1 MRRETKT
8 LIFAVGAAAMCSAG
22 ALAATHTPVTITGCV
37 HAGTEPDTYVLL
49 DVDEVSGNKAG
60 PAGAVYWLSST
71 KGLKERVGQKVE
83 VRGTYSLDRDLGKTA
98 KLKIQSDPAKGEE
111 TIALEN
117 GMKKAEI
124 KQEPRAVGTAGV
136 VAAQVKRPYR
146 RLDVQRLRMIVE
158 SCGAP

>member
-1 MRRETKT
+1 MKK
-8 LIFAVGAAAMCSAG
+8 LIFAIGAAAMCSSG
-22 ALAATHTPVTITGCV
+22 VLAETHTPVTITGCV
-37 HAGTEPDTYVLL
+37 HARTEPDMYVLL
-49 DVDEVSGNKAG
+49 DVDEVSGNKAV

-83 VRGTYSLDRDLGKTA
+83 VRGTYSLDRDFGKTA
-98 KLKIQSDPAKGEE
+98 KLKIRSDPAKGEE

-124 KQEPRAVGTAGV
+124 KEELPAVGTTGV
-136 VAAQVKRPYR
+136 VATQVKRPYR
-146 RLDVQRLRMIVE
+146 RLEVQRLRMIAE